1 MAKKGKKPTSAAG
14 ARTTTLSAHLR
25 RIERTAAT
33 HAAAGKERGACLVVD
48 PQTGQNQC
56 IRTDA
61 ATCKALKGTFIG
73 GPCGGTA

>member
-1 MAKKGKKPTSAAG
+1 MAKKKAASTAG
-14 ARTTTLSAHLR
+14 VERTTLAAHLR
-25 RIERTAAT
+25 RIEKSAKQNAT
-33 HAAAGKERGACLVVD
+33 SGKERGACLVTN

-73 GPCGGTA
+73 GPCGGMG